1 MPLYLLNQYGKQE
14 LVELPNDKHIQGEI
28 LWCDEKHGQFPEGII
43 VGAMDLIKVEEEIDD
58 PSGAVDYIVDPN
70 QPPPVEVVPVEG
82 EEPPPVEPPKMIAVP
97 RKIKREISR
106 SLALNADKKLALD
119 NEQALKDAKKIEK
132 ENKKKEKDNLLFKL
146 KGENLKLDEVNAL
159 LRAMYH
165 ND

>member
-14 LVELPNDKHIQGEI
+14 LVDLPNDKHIKGEI
-28 LWCDEKHGQFPEGII
+28 LWSEEKHGPLPDGII

-132 ENKKKEKDNLLFKL
+132 ENKKKAKDNLVFKL
-146 KGENLKLDEVNAL
+146 KNEDLKIHEVNEL
-159 LRAMYH
+159 LRELF
-165 ND
+165 